1 MKRRY
6 RIALLVIVTV
16 FIINSS
22 SQVLA
27 MGVDRRNDEERFK
40 ELCAEVKSMD
50 IEEQVQKLMKE
61 GLNKEDAEHYM
72 RLNILVE
79 GLEKEKIEVLLD
91 NDIEDISDEEFLM
104 NKRYY
109 RDEILKGDKKALRK
123 AMKALET
130 LINGNDYA
138 EKIISTFSNKA
149 ALEIIYP
156 DGSKISYHSRRAES
170 EEGLNEESPLE
181 RELVNKGEWLTKEID
196 TFKKKPSYKIL
207 NLGYEE
213 AIMDEGVTYG
223 YDNLGWREGEW
234 SFQSELAFSKVYL
247 YTEFQLS
254 KDGKSEIKYA
264 RGGQSSYGIVN
275 IANSTGG
282 IISRD
287 SSQGK
292 ELPAEARN
300 EVIFTVSGAF
310 GASFLILSLSV
321 EPGMNWT
328 QYMIFRLYDPEEVE
342 GEYRAKYQWYAADYK

>member
-1 MKRRY
+1 MKRIY
-6 RIALLVIVTV
+6 RITLVVIATV
-16 FIINSS
+16 FIMNISF
-22 SQVLA
+22 QVLV
-27 MGVDRRNDEERFK
+27 MGVDRRNHEERFK
-40 ELCAEVKSMD
+40 ELCKEVKGMD
-50 IEEQVQKLMKE
+50 IEEQVQNLMKE
-61 GLNKEDAEHYM
+61 GMNQEDAEYYI

-79 GLEKEKIEVLLD
+79 SLEKEKIEVLLD
-91 NDIEDISDEEFLM
+91 NDVEDISDHEFIM

-109 RDEILKGDKKALRK
+109 RGKILEGDKRALRK

-138 EKIISTFSNKA
+138 EKIVSTFSNKA
-149 ALEIIYP
+149 AVEIIYP
-156 DGSKISYHSRRAES
+156 DGSKISYHTRRAKR

-181 RELVNKGEWLTKEID
+181 RELVNKGEWLTEEID
-196 TFKKKPSYKIL
+196 TFKKKQPYKIL

-213 AIMDEGVTYG
+213 TIMDEGVTYA

-282 IISRD
+282 VISRE
-287 SSQGK
+287 SSQGN

-300 EVIFTVSGAF
+300 DETLAPVAKQAYDRIKRGIVAYSG
-310 GASFLILSLSV
+310 V
-321 EPGMNWT
+321 
-328 QYMIFRLYDPEEVE
+328 D
-342 GEYRAKYQWYAADYK
+342 